1 MPTPAEHTPPAA
13 ARPAPDAMVAPAVP
27 AAAGPWSRLRT
38 ALALA
43 LVLLFAFY
51 GALAIEEAWS
61 ARHFMQSGNVA
72 DLGALRAAA
81 DAGHDVT
88 ELEQASAMP
97 LWMQLMARQN
107 GADYSYGSDTLLPTF
122 IHYAQMPLL
131 NKVSLSFHMLL
142 GGLCMVL
149 GGSQFWPAFRRR
161 YPRLHRAFGMAFVV
175 TAQLAMVFSVIY
187 LLRTPVADTFAQ
199 LTFHVGLWFLAIGTT
214 VALWM
219 AMYHVRRREIAQ
231 HQGWMGLA
239 YGFLLTAPLLRYD
252 WIALGWVFPS
262 SSMMEVN
269 HASMLLLIPQSF
281 LFGYALVCINR
292 AMARGRARPPVA
304 TPTATA
310 PRWMLAAVPV
320 CLALAGLVLWHYLL
334 APEPSALAQRVV
346 PASVLANEARVLAG
360 PGLAA
365 AGFALLAAAGLLLA
379 PLFLRAAFAAP
390 ASASGSAPAS
400 AAAPASGSN
409 LATASSS
416 APALASNSAPAHS
429 PTSTPASAANPA
441 PAPRLRRLALALAA
455 TTAGASLLALV
466 LAARLGPPS
475 HAALGGGTFFG
486 LLGITGAVFALLLA
500 LAAWR
505 GRLPL
510 VREWGLF
517 ALLTLA
523 VAPAYQVAL
532 VALDAIGIPAP
543 YLASGHGYLLAAAL
557 APTLLMLGFIYAIY
571 GSASRERVAY

>member
-1 MPTPAEHTPPAA
+1 MPAPAELTPPAA
-13 ARPAPDAMVAPAVP
+13 TRPAPATAGTDPAIARPVSGPAGTDPAATRPAPANAGTDP
-27 AAAGPWSRLRT
+27 ARTGTAPVSAGTTLPAGAVAAAVAGPWSRLRT

-107 GADYSYGSDTLLPTF
+107 GAAYSYGSDTLLPTF

-131 NKVSLSFHMLL
+131 NKVSLSVHMLL

-304 TPTATA
+304 MPTATA

-390 ASASGSAPAS
+390 ASS
-400 AAAPASGSN
+400 
-409 LATASSS
+409 
-416 APALASNSAPAHS
+416 
-429 PTSTPASAANPA
+429 
-441 PAPRLRRLALALAA
+441 PRLRRLALALAA

-475 HAALGGGTFFG
+475 HATLGGGTFFG
-486 LLGITGAVFALLLA
+486 LLGITGTVFALLLA

-505 GRLPL
+505 QRLPL

-532 VALDAIGIPAP
+532 VVLDAIGIPAV

-557 APTLLMLGFIYAIY
+557 APTLLLLGFGYAIY